1 MVKKKVY
8 IILIAIL
15 VVFLVVMFAVFGTKN
30 IEEEKVSEVLIVGD
44 ETVWKLSEKKWHNI
58 TYKSSLQDLSWKK
71 YKVFENSQEVG
82 NYYLWYS
89 DKWYAFD
96 DQKNAVKIDGEMFAY
111 SANFDLKVNNF
122 TTEEV
127 DNYEFVNYVLESNGI
142 STSSKFT
149 SIYKIELD
157 IDNDFNDETF
167 YLISNAFPL
176 DFEPEKSFSIA
187 FMVKNDNIY
196 YIYKDVTANK
206 GFNGCKPYYNTFLDV
221 DDDNVT
227 ELILSCSKYSV
238 ADRVDMLYKYE
249 DDGFKIIIS
258 NQ

>member
-30 IEEEKVSEVLIVGD
+30 IKEEKVSEVLIVGD

-167 YLISNAFPL
+167 YLISNAFPP
-176 DFEPEKSFSIA
+176 DFEPEKSFSIS
-187 FMVKNDNIY
+187 FIVKNENIY

-206 GFNGCKPYYNTFLDV
+206 VFNGCKPYYNTFLDV

>member
-30 IEEEKVSEVLIVGD
+30 IKEEKVAEVLIVGD

>member
-30 IEEEKVSEVLIVGD
+30 IKEEKVSEVLIVGD

>member
-1 MVKKKVY
+1 M
-8 IILIAIL
+8 
-15 VVFLVVMFAVFGTKN
+15 
-30 IEEEKVSEVLIVGD
+30 
-44 ETVWKLSEKKWHNI
+44 
-58 TYKSSLQDLSWKK
+58 
-71 YKVFENSQEVG
+71 FENSQEVG

-187 FMVKNDNIY
+187 FMVKDNNIY

-221 DDDNVT
+221 DNDNVS
-227 ELILSCSKYSV
+227 ELILSCSNYSV
-238 ADRVDMLYKYE
+238 SNRVDMLYKYE
-249 DDGFKIIIS
+249 EDGFKILIS

>member
-30 IEEEKVSEVLIVGD
+30 IKEEKVSEVLIVGD

-187 FMVKNDNIY
+187 FMVQNDNIY

>member
-30 IEEEKVSEVLIVGD
+30 IKEEKVSEVLIVGD
-44 ETVWKLSEKKWHNI
+44 ETVWKLYEKKWHNI

>member
-8 IILIAIL
+8 IILIVIL
-15 VVFLVVMFAVFGTKN
+15 VVFLVVMFVLFGTKN
-30 IEEEKVSEVLIVGD
+30 IKEEKASEILIVGD

-71 YKVFENSQEVG
+71 YRVFENSQEVG

-96 DQKNAVKIDGEMFAY
+96 DKKNAVKIDGEMFAY
-111 SANFDLKVNNF
+111 SANFDLKVNSF

-127 DNYEFVNYVLESNGI
+127 DDYEFINYVLESNEI

-149 SIYKIELD
+149 SIYKIDLD

-221 DDDNVT
+221 DDDSVT
-227 ELILSCSKYSV
+227 ELILSCSKYSD
-238 ADRVDMLYKYE
+238 ADRVDMLYKFE

>member
-1 MVKKKVY
+1 MVKKRVY
-8 IILIAIL
+8 IILIIIL
-15 VVFLVVMFAVFGTKN
+15 IVFLIVMFSLFGAKN
-30 IEEEKVSEVLIVGD
+30 IKEEKTSEILIVGD
-44 ETVWKLSEKKWHNI
+44 ETVWKYSEKKWHNI
-58 TYKSSLQDLSWKK
+58 TYKSTLQDLSWKK
-71 YKVFENSQEVG
+71 YKVFENNQEIG

-89 DKWYAFD
+89 DKWYVFD
-96 DQKNAVKIDGEMFAY
+96 DKKNAVNVEGDIFAY
-111 SANFDLKVNNF
+111 TANFDLKVNNH
-122 TTEEV
+122 TKEEV

-149 SIYKIELD
+149 SIYKIDLD

-187 FMVKNDNIY
+187 FMVKDNNIY

-221 DDDNVT
+221 DNDNVS
-227 ELILSCSKYSV
+227 ELILSCSKYGVS
-238 ADRVDMLYKYE
+238 DRVDMLYKYE

>member
-30 IEEEKVSEVLIVGD
+30 IKEEKVSEVLIVGD

-206 GFNGCKPYYNTFLDV
+206 WFNGCKPYYNTFLDV

>member
-15 VVFLVVMFAVFGTKN
+15 VVFLVVMFAVFGTNN
-30 IEEEKVSEVLIVGD
+30 IKEEKVSEVLIVGD